1 MRRVL
6 GVLALGMLAACTS
19 SPSAGTAPSSSAA
32 TARASGANPS
42 APATSGS
49 PPQVSCE
56 LPYLTTDGRSPF
68 TAVGFLRLPDGVFR
82 PDPAATSALPP
93 GGVQASPI
101 PGGTQPW
108 WDAEARRWVPVGLS
122 SISPD
127 GKTYV
132 YLASD
137 GLHRVDVA
145 TGADTLIYGRPQ
157 GVLGGQVLAYQADG
171 VYIVF
176 PSAVKNGSGGGITNP
191 SDQVGVWRIDDTS
204 GTAIRIRPSD
214 LVGSMAAGALWITSV
229 TGAALDATLVRID
242 LHTGEQTVWFT
253 EPGRMIQFL
262 GVDVSGSPIVWTFA
276 DGHLEIW
283 HITGPNQATNLYSLD
298 YTGAPHIF
306 GPEMQQ
312 GLLVADQNGVWFG
325 ASDGLYLYDSA
336 GFRQVAVTSG
346 IPAGPCR

>member
-1 MRRVL
+1 
-6 GVLALGMLAACTS
+6 
-19 SPSAGTAPSSSAA
+19 
-32 TARASGANPS
+32 
-42 APATSGS
+42 
-49 PPQVSCE
+49 
-56 LPYLTTDGRSPF
+56 
-68 TAVGFLRLPDGVFR
+68 
-82 PDPAATSALPP
+82 
-93 GGVQASPI
+93 
-101 PGGTQPW
+101 
-108 WDAEARRWVPVGLS
+108 VPVGLS